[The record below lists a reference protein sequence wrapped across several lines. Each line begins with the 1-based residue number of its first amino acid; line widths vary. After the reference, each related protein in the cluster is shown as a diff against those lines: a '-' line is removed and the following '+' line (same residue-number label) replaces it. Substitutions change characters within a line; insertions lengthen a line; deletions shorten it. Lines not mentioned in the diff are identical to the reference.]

1 MVSTGKIDEQAKLW
15 IKFVTSPD
23 GRDPWAKFGTYFP
36 DSTYEVPEG
45 QKPLQEMFDV
55 TWFISEQYAY
65 DHMLEARDFYLLNLG
80 K

>member
-1 MVSTGKIDEQAKLW
+1 
-15 IKFVTSPD
+15 KFVTSPE
-23 GRDPWAKFGTYFP
+23 GRDPWSKFGTYFP

-45 QKPLQEMFDV
+45 MKPLQEMFDV
-55 TWFISEQYAY
+55 TWFIAEQYAY